1 MGFVKGE
8 WKFYN
13 SLDEP
18 IPARYVQFI
27 PDQAD
32 KSLMLNKLQI
42 SGCRLGK
49 LANNS
54 TTDMQIKRYLN
65 CKICKNQHI
74 ASVGQERKLSPQRE
88 SGP

>member
-1 MGFVKGE
+1 MEYVKGE
-8 WKFYN
+8 WLFYN

-32 KSLMLNKLQI
+32 KSLTLNKLQI

-49 LANNS
+49 LA
-54 TTDMQIKRYLN
+54 TCQRKTYYLIFFEN
-65 CKICKNQHI
+65 
-74 ASVGQERKLSPQRE
+74 
-88 SGP
+88 